1 MTDFDQQLA
10 RIAAALKTGSQRLTL
25 TGLTGS
31 SPAFLLAR
39 LIQQTDRLIIAA
51 TADADAADELFSEL
65 RFYADRP
72 EEILLFPAWDSPIL
86 DAASPHPD
94 LTGTR
99 LNTLLRLTEK
109 QARIVVAPYAALVQ
123 KIMPRR
129 CLKEVSQYLLAGEEV
144 EHTAL
149 LEKLVKLGYSPVPL
163 VEDRGSFAARGGI
176 LDIFPP
182 HMAAPVRI
190 EFFGDFV
197 ETIRTFD
204 PLTQRSLQPLEEL
217 FILPSRE
224 VILTPEV
231 MKEFP
236 ARLKKLCDAIDIPLP
251 RRREL
256 LEQLN
261 SSIYP
266 PGIENL
272 LPLFYG
278 SLETLF
284 DYTGDQ
290 AVTVLADPDAMDT
303 ARSEWQAE
311 LENCRNR
318 ALERE
323 AIICDPAE
331 LFLTG
336 EAAEPQHF
344 PGARIAIPTLELLDD
359 SCGELFRF
367 ETEQNGDLR
376 LTVTPD
382 GEGAMKPLADRL
394 HAWRSEQYNII
405 IACHQKGQ
413 AQRLSSLLEHHD
425 LQLQLSEQSFCQALA
440 RRSGSIA
447 LLTGELCR
455 GFRLPAA
462 NLAVIAE
469 EELFGKRTRRRG
481 VSEMKKKQILTSLAE
496 LKPGD
501 HMVHLDFGVGLYR
514 GLQHLELSGVA
525 GDFLLLEYAGGDKL
539 YLPVDRLA
547 LVQRYVGA
555 EGLEPRVD
563 RLGGA
568 AWDKAKAKAR
578 EAVEEMAGEL
588 LEIYAARQVQKGFAF
603 SPPDDL
609 YKEFEASFA
618 WDETPDQLSAIDDVL
633 GDMMSERPMDRLV
646 CGDVG
651 YGKTEVAIRG
661 AFKAVMD
668 GRQVAV
674 LVPTTILA
682 QQHYES
688 FRERFKDYPVT
699 VEMLSRF
706 RTTKEQKTILGDVAA
721 GKVDVIIGTHRL
733 LQQDVHFRE
742 LGLIIVDEE
751 QRFGVAHKERLKK
764 FRATVDIMTLTATP
778 IPRTLYMSMMG
789 IRDLSIIDTPPVDR
803 LAIKTY
809 VARFSEELIREAVM
823 RELRRGG
830 QVFFV
835 HNRVQ
840 SIGVMAEHLAT
851 IVPEAKIAVAHGQ
864 MKEGE
869 LEKVMLGFMHGE
881 SNLLLCTTIIESGL
895 DIPSANTLIVNRA
908 DAFGLAQLYQL
919 RGRVGRAKVRAF
931 AYFLIPAEGAIA
943 PDSRERLKILQDIS
957 ELGAGF
963 RIATHD
969 LEIRGAGDILGA
981 KQSGQIAAVGFELFT
996 ELLEESIQRLKGEE
1010 RLEQVE
1016 PEIKLRIP
1024 AFIPEDFVKDAN
1036 QRLVLYKKLT
1046 QVASE
1051 AEIEDINSE
1060 LLDRF
1065 GKPPLAVEYLLEVMK
1080 LRLLFK
1086 KALIL
1091 EAEFDGKRLVLS
1103 FHEKTPVSPDLI
1115 ISLIRNQPKKYQFT
1129 PDFKL
1134 TAELSDNGFDGVL
1147 LEARNLLKKLGCIC

>member
-1 MTDFDQQLA
+1 LTDFDRQIA
-10 RIAAALKTGSQRLTL
+10 TIAASLAKGAPRLTL

-31 SPAFLLAR
+31 SPAFLLTR
-39 LIQQTDRLIIAA
+39 LLAETKGVYLAV
-51 TADADAADELFSEL
+51 AADGDGAEELCREL

-72 EEILLFPAWDSPIL
+72 EEILLFPAWDCAL
-86 DAASPHPD
+86 LENASPHPD
-94 LTGTR
+94 VTGER
-99 LNTLLRLTEK
+99 LSTLFRLLDK
-109 QARIVVAPYAALVQ
+109 GPKIVVAPYAACVQ
-123 KIMPRR
+123 KVLPRNT
-129 CLKEVSQYLLAGEEV
+129 LGDLSQYLVAGEEV
-144 EHTAL
+144 PREEL

-182 HMAAPVRI
+182 SLASPVRI

-204 PLTQRSLQPLEEL
+204 PLTQRSLHPLEEL
-217 FILPSRE
+217 VLLPSRE
-224 VILTPEV
+224 VILANEV
-231 MKEFP
+231 MQSFTG
-236 ARLKKLCDAIDIPLP
+236 RLKRLCDEIDIPVP
-251 RRREL
+251 KRREL
-256 LEQLN
+256 VEQLQ

-272 LPLFYG
+272 LPLFHG
-278 SLETLF
+278 PLETLF
-284 DYTGDQ
+284 DYAGTDAL
-290 AVTVLADPDAMDT
+290 AVLCDPEAIAA
-303 ARSEWQAE
+303 AREEWLAE
-311 LENCRNR
+311 LETARNR
-318 ALERE
+318 ALEQDR
-323 AIICDPAE
+323 IICDPGE
-331 LFLTG
+331 QFLLG
-336 EAAEPQHF
+336 EAGIPERF
-344 PGARIAIPTLELLDD
+344 PGRQIRLPRLELL
-359 SCGELFRF
+359 SPEGGETINFAV
-367 ETEQNGDLR
+367 EQNSDLKLA
-376 LTVTPD
+376 LTSESD
-382 GEGAMKPLADRL
+382 GVLKPLVERL
-394 HAWRSEQYNII
+394 SSWLAEGLRVCIP
-405 IACHQKGQ
+405 CHQRGQ
-413 AQRLSSLLEHHD
+413 AQRLMGLLEPYDLPLRLAEDSFAAERTRRGGGISLL
-425 LQLQLSEQSFCQALA
+425 L
-440 RRSGSIA
+440 
-447 LLTGELCR
+447 GEISR
-455 GFRLPAA
+455 GFRLPSAGI
-462 NLAVIAE
+462 VVVAE

-481 VSEMKKKQILTSLAE
+481 VSEVKKKQILTSLAE

-539 YLPVDRLA
+539 YLPVDRMA

-563 RLGGA
+563 RLGGVS
-568 AWDKAKAKAR
+568 WDKAKAKAR
-578 EAVEEMAGEL
+578 EAVEEMAAEL

-609 YKEFEASFA
+609 YREFEASFA

-633 GDMMSERPMDRLV
+633 RDMTSERPMDRLI

-674 LVPTTILA
+674 LVPTTVLA
-682 QQHYES
+682 QQHLES
-688 FRERFKDYPVT
+688 FRERFRDYPVT

-706 RTTKEQKTILGDVAA
+706 RSAKEQKAILADVAA
-721 GKVDVIIGTHRL
+721 GKVDIIIGTHRL
-733 LQQDVHFRE
+733 LQKDVAFRE

-764 FRATVDIMTLTATP
+764 FRATVDLMTLTATP

-803 LAIKTY
+803 LTIKTH
-809 VARFSEELIREAVM
+809 VARFNEELIREAVM

-840 SIGVMAEHLAT
+840 SIGAMAEHLGRV
-851 IVPEAKIAVAHGQ
+851 VPEARIAVAHGQ
-864 MKEGE
+864 MAEGE

-881 SNLLLCTTIIESGL
+881 TNLLLCTTIIESGL

-931 AYFLIPAEGAIA
+931 AYFLIPAEGAI
-943 PDSRERLKILQDIS
+943 PTDSRERLKILQDIS

-996 ELLEESIQRLKGEE
+996 ELLEETIQRLKGEE
-1010 RLEQVE
+1010 RVEQVE
-1016 PEIKLRIP
+1016 PELKLRIP
-1024 AFIPEDFVKDAN
+1024 AFIPEDYVKDAN

-1046 QVASE
+1046 QVHTE
-1051 AEIEDINSE
+1051 DEIVDIQAE
-1060 LLDRF
+1060 LVDRY
-1065 GKPPLAVEYLLEVMK
+1065 GKPPLAVEYLLELMK
-1080 LRLLFK
+1080 LRLLLKVFLVK
-1086 KALIL
+1086 
-1091 EAEFDGKRLVLS
+1091 EAEFDGRRLILA

-1115 ISLIRNQPKKYQFT
+1115 IGLIRNQPKKYQFT
-1129 PDFKL
+1129 PDFRL
-1134 TAELSDNGFDGVL
+1134 VAELGDTTFDGVL
-1147 LEARNLLKKLGCIC
+1147 HEARNLLKKLGGVC